1 LMLKLIICL
10 GGILLILLIAELL
23 GERKLLKGEYLRKFV
38 HIASGS
44 FIAFWPWLLSWR
56 TIQALSLLML
66 LVMVTNKYIGFFNY
80 HGKVRRP
87 TYGDYFF
94 ALAIFISAII
104 SHNKIFFALA
114 ILEVALADGLAAVA
128 GIGFGKR
135 WEYKVLGNKKTV
147 IGSMAFW
154 IASASILTAGLLAA
168 HDVFSFRDYYYLL
181 LLLPPGLTILENL
194 APYGVDNLVIPIFL
208 IIVLRLVQV

>member
-1 LMLKLIICL
+1 MLKLIICL
-10 GGILLILLIAELL
+10 GGILLILLLAELL
-23 GERKLLKGEYLRKFV
+23 SERKILKGEYLRKFV

-56 TIQALSLLML
+56 AIQILSLVMV

-114 ILEVALADGLAAVA
+114 ILEVALADGLAAIA

-135 WEYKVLGNKKTV
+135 WEYKILGNKKTV

-168 HDVFSFRDYYYLL
+168 HDVFTFRDYYYLL
-181 LLLPPGLTILENL
+181 LLLPPGLTVLENL
-194 APYGVDNLVIPIFL
+194 AAYGVDNLVIPIFL

>member
-1 LMLKLIICL
+1 MMLKLIICL

>member
-1 LMLKLIICL
+1 MLKLIICL

>member
-1 LMLKLIICL
+1 MMLKLIICL

-23 GERKLLKGEYLRKFV
+23 SERKILKGEYLRKFV

-56 TIQALSLLML
+56 TIQILSLLMV

-114 ILEVALADGLAAVA
+114 ILEVALADGLAAIA

-168 HDVFSFRDYYYLL
+168 HDVFTFRDYYYLL
-181 LLLPPGLTILENL
+181 LLLPPGLTVLENL
-194 APYGVDNLVIPIFL
+194 AAYGVDNLVIPIFL